1 MRSGADSADPGSAPD
16 RGRAGML
23 TEIMRPGPARRVT
36 IPPKPT
42 EADGSPDDAR
52 AGTSVL
58 LNGLKVLESFSVEE
72 PLLGVTEI
80 AGRIGMHKSSVSR
93 MLAVLEL
100 GHYVERDPESGRFRL
115 GLGVIGLAGPLLAD
129 LDVRRAAH
137 PALERLSKRTG
148 ETAALLVWNGSETVV
163 VEQVASTHQVKHTSA
178 IGTRYDSVDSASVQV
193 FLAALPQG
201 EMLRLFDRRVLTG
214 AHDPESIAEYQQI
227 LETVRQRG
235 YAINDGRTSAEE
247 VGVAAPVRDH
257 RGETV
262 AAVLLSA
269 PRFRIATQMLEPLAR
284 TVADAGREI
293 AVRLGY
299 RSDPATS

>member
-1 MRSGADSADPGSAPD
+1 MRSVADSAGPGSAP
-16 RGRAGML
+16 GLTPPGML
-23 TEIMRPGPARRVT
+23 TRSTRPGPARRVT

-42 EADGSPDDAR
+42 ETDGSPDGR
-52 AGTSVL
+52 AGASVL
-58 LNGLKVLESFSVEE
+58 LNGLKVLETFSIEE

-80 AGRIGMHKSSVSR
+80 AGRVGMHKSSVSR
-93 MLAVLEL
+93 ILAVLEQV
-100 GHYVERDPESGRFRL
+100 HYVERDPESGRFRL

-137 PALERLSKRTG
+137 PALERLSQRTG

-178 IGTRYDSVDSASVQV
+178 IGTRYDSADSASVQV
-193 FLAALPQG
+193 FLAALPAG
-201 EMLRLFDRRVLTG
+201 EVLRLFDRRVLTG
-214 AHDPESIAEYQQI
+214 AHDPDSVAEYQQI
-227 LETVRQRG
+227 LEIVRQQG
-235 YAINDGRTSAEE
+235 YAVNDGRTSAEE
-247 VGVAAPVRDH
+247 VGLAAPVRDH

-269 PRFRIATQMLEPLAR
+269 PRFRITTQMLEPLAR
-284 TVADAGREI
+284 SVADAGKEI

-299 RSDPATS
+299 RSDTAIS